1 MENETK
7 VAVVILNYNTYQLTI
22 KEIENI
28 EDVIEGDQL
37 NIFIV
42 DNCSTNESVEKLNCY
57 LNEGKKRFH
66 HKYSF
71 ISSLSNKGYA
81 AGNNIG
87 IKAAIDAGAKYSLII
102 NNDILFTSPDSVSK
116 MYNYME
122 ANNHIGA
129 LSPRIVSKD
138 GSHDK
143 PIYYK
148 KPSFWDLSFGI
159 KSYVKR
165 IKDQNDELIYEVY
178 APRGSCMMLRNED
191 LKRIGLLD
199 EGTFLYYE
207 EPILAE
213 SLRKLNKTVVNFGRI
228 HVIHNHAETIKSN
241 ISRKRNRAIVVESM
255 DYYLKK
261 YRKFNA
267 FERMICRLVRK
278 YAYLLSHK

>member
-1 MENETK
+1 MENEAN
-7 VAVVILNYNTYQLTI
+7 VAVIILNYNTYQLTI

-28 EDVIEGDQL
+28 EDIVEEGQL
-37 NIFIV
+37 DIFIV
-42 DNCSTNESVEKLNCY
+42 DNCSTNESVEKLNGY

-66 HKYSF
+66 HKYTF
-71 ISSLSNKGYA
+71 ISSLENKGYA

-87 IKAAIDAGAKYSLII
+87 IKAAIDVGAKYSLII
-102 NNDILFTSPDSVSK
+102 NNDILFTSSDTISK
-116 MYNYME
+116 LYNYME
-122 ANNHIGA
+122 VNNNIGA

-148 KPSFWDLSFGI
+148 RPSFWDLSFGI
-159 KSYVKR
+159 KSYVKK

-213 SLRKLNKTVVNFGRI
+213 SLHKLNKTVVNYGCVY
-228 HVIHNHAETIKSN
+228 VIHNHAETIKSN
-241 ISRKRNRAIVVESM
+241 ISKKRNREIVVRSM

-261 YRKFNA
+261 YRKFNV